1 VLIGAAL
8 AWLYARTLA
17 GLVVEWTSS
26 PDASYG
32 LVMAI
37 AALAVGWQRRRAFMA
52 ARDTSASAVPGLAFL
67 IGGLLLYL
75 VGLLGADVFLTRLSL
90 LPVVTGIL
98 WLIAGPRA
106 VRVVAAP
113 LVFALVAIPLPALI
127 VNAVTLPLQIVASR
141 LAESTLM
148 LAGVPVFR
156 DGNVLELPSATL
168 EVAEACSGLR
178 SLVSLTGVGVL
189 VAWTV
194 YGRAWKRTALITAA
208 LPIAIVMNGFR
219 IAATGIACEVWGR
232 AAASGGWHTF
242 TGWVTFAASV
252 MVLLQLRRVVERR
265 PTAPPIS
272 RTGEPL
278 PV

>member
-1 VLIGAAL
+1 MLIGAAL

-37 AALAVGWQRRRAFMA
+37 AAIAVGWQRRAAFLA
-52 ARDTSASAVPGLAFL
+52 ARDAGASATPGLAIL

-90 LPVVTGIL
+90 LPVITGIL
-98 WLIAGPRA
+98 WLLAGRRA

-113 LVFALVAIPLPALI
+113 LIFALVAIPLPALI
-127 VNAVTLPLQIVASR
+127 VNAVTLPLQLVASR

-156 DGNVLELPSATL
+156 DGNLLELPSATL

-178 SLVSLTGVGVL
+178 SLVSLTGVAVL

-194 YGRAWKRTALITAA
+194 YGRAWRRTTLVAA
-208 LPIAIVMNGFR
+208 AVPIAIVMNGFR
-219 IAATGIACEVWGR
+219 IAATGIACEIWGR
-232 AAASGGWHTF
+232 VAASGGWHTF

-252 MVLLQLRRVVERR
+252 VVLLQMRRVVERHPDAR
-265 PTAPPIS
+265 AITRTEEPI
-272 RTGEPL
+272 PA
-278 PV
+278 